1 MDEYVKTGSKALKD
15 VFWIFVIAFA
25 LLFMHRRPEDANTIY
40 YTLAFPFLIFIVYY
54 LHVRLFPLG
63 EIQFVILT
71 AFLTEMGLIMI
82 YRVAPELLIKQII
95 WISIG
100 FGLYFIASY
109 LFKHYSWL
117 YNLKYG
123 EYIYIFLAVGLI
135 ISTLFFGKEI
145 GGAKNWLTFDG
156 IYVQPAE
163 AAKVIYII
171 FLARYLKDKRDLKNI
186 LIVGAIA
193 IGIAGIFALEKDLGM
208 AFLFYTT
215 TVLMVFLVT
224 SNLLYVASGFGLMAI
239 GGVLAYFLFW
249 HVRVRIE
256 AWLNPWMDVPGK
268 TYQIVQSLFA
278 IAAGGFFGTGLF
290 MGHPE
295 YIPVVA
301 SDFIFSAICEEFGIL
316 GGIAIILVYF
326 VIMYR
331 GIKVALEARDEF
343 GALMAAGLISMFSLQ
358 VFTIIGGVIKFIPL
372 TGVTL
377 PFVSYGGSSMVMS
390 FFTLGMLNG
399 ISVGEEEEGVQFEAE
414 Y

>member
-1 MDEYVKTGSKALKD
+1 
-15 VFWIFVIAFA
+15 
-25 LLFMHRRPEDANTIY
+25 
-40 YTLAFPFLIFIVYY
+40 
-54 LHVRLFPLG
+54 
-63 EIQFVILT
+63 
-71 AFLTEMGLIMI
+71 
-82 YRVAPELLIKQII
+82 
-95 WISIG
+95 
-100 FGLYFIASY
+100 
-109 LFKHYSWL
+109 
-117 YNLKYG
+117 
-123 EYIYIFLAVGLI
+123 
-135 ISTLFFGKEI
+135 
-145 GGAKNWLTFDG
+145 
-156 IYVQPAE
+156 
-163 AAKVIYII
+163 
-171 FLARYLKDKRDLKNI
+171 
-186 LIVGAIA
+186 
-193 IGIAGIFALEKDLGM
+193 
-208 AFLFYTT
+208 
-215 TVLMVFLVT
+215 
-224 SNLLYVASGFGLMAI
+224 MAI
-239 GGVLAYFLFW
+239 GGILAYFLFW

-399 ISVGEEEEGVQFEAE
+399 ISVGEEEEDVQFEAQ

>member
-1 MDEYVKTGSKALKD
+1 MEEYIKTGSKAMKN
-15 VFWIFVIAFA
+15 VFWIFIIAFA
-25 LLFMHRRPEDANTIY
+25 LLFIHNKPKGFDMIY
-40 YTLAFPFLIFIVYY
+40 FILAFPILIYIVYY

-71 AFLTEMGLIMI
+71 SFLTEMGLIMI

-95 WISIG
+95 WIGIG
-100 FGLYFIASY
+100 FALYFITSY
-109 LFKHYSWL
+109 FLKHYEIL

-123 EYIYIFLAVGLI
+123 EYLYLLITFLLI
-135 ISTLFFGKEI
+135 ASTLVFGKEI
-145 GGAKNWLTFDG
+145 AGAKNWLTFDG

-163 AAKVIYII
+163 VAKVIYII
-171 FLARYLKDKRDLKNI
+171 FLAKYLSSKKDVNSI
-186 LIVGAIA
+186 GIIGVIAIA
-193 IGIAGIFALEKDLGM
+193 IAGIFALEKDLGM
-208 AFLFYTT
+208 AFLFYVT
-215 TVLMVFLVT
+215 TVLMVFVVT
-224 SNLLYVASGFGLMAI
+224 SNLLYTAIGFGALVV
-239 GGVLAYFLFW
+239 GGIISYFLFW

-278 IAAGGFFGTGLF
+278 IAAGGFFGTGLG

-316 GGIAIILVYF
+316 GAIAIILVYF

-331 GIKVALEARDEF
+331 GIKVALNAKDEF
-343 GALMAAGLISMFSLQ
+343 GSLVAVGLISMFSLQ

-390 FFTLGMLNG
+390 FVTLGMLNG
-399 ISVGEEEEGVQFEAE
+399 IAVGEEQEDVQFKAQ